1 MLSVKTALLI
11 DDSDFLNFL
20 HVIFSSTGT
29 YEVKPDRKLTDYVLH
44 LSLGIKKEKK
54 LIPVGCQKV
63 ISIII
68 MKDFV
73 KRHFLTTKLGSK
85 HNAISTP
92 VQTTTKT
99 CLTKYS
105 ETHAH
110 NYNSISNNKQ
120 QMMLTFKKK
129 KKMLRRKRTEK
140 KWGESLIV
148 IQTQLNV

>member
-1 MLSVKTALLI
+1 MPESY
-11 DDSDFLNFL
+11 LNNNN
-20 HVIFSSTGT
+20 
-29 YEVKPDRKLTDYVLH
+29 
-44 LSLGIKKEKK
+44 EKNLK
-54 LIPVGCQKV
+54 H
-63 ISIII
+63 
-68 MKDFV
+68 
-73 KRHFLTTKLGSK
+73 HFLTTKLGSK

-129 KKMLRRKRTEK
+129 KKCSEEKERKK
-140 KWGESLIV
+140 SGGKV
-148 IQTQLNV
+148 